1 MRIFLYVC
9 AGLFLSACTVGP
21 LYKHPE
27 MELPDR
33 YSLLAPVSKA
43 SSSDLYW
50 WRDFS
55 DPVLNQLVGAGMQ
68 GNLSVAE
75 ARERVGEAEALL
87 RRDSVTP
94 TGDGSLTGRG
104 NTNDANTGSA
114 ELEAEIGL
122 AGRTQWA
129 SRAARQ
135 RLEAARLGEGEARR
149 LLLSELSK
157 TYVQMRFL
165 QRSYETRQQDLAS
178 RRRTLRD
185 LQTQLDAG
193 AATQLDVLRARA
205 LISETQAEMPGTEA
219 EIIRQR
225 NRISTLL
232 GQPVGQLGID
242 LGYKGQQPHPI
253 GGAETGV
260 PADLLRA
267 RPDIRVAERRYAA
280 AVSDMGVAQASRYP
294 SLTLSGLVTA
304 PLKSGSWNESLVA
317 GLTVPVFSQPALAA
331 SEDAAESRAQQAYLQ
346 WRKAVLGAVEEV
358 ENALAALKAARQ
370 SVGSARELVNLNER
384 SLNLSRRLIV
394 EGGDATVLD
403 VIDRE
408 RSLSSARF
416 TLARTLRDLAL
427 AYIDLRVALGM
438 GHDVV
443 VDDSG
448 LVTRADVANAA
459 AGLTA
464 PATE

>member
-1 MRIFLYVC
+1 MRIFLSVC

-21 LYKHPE
+21 QYKHPE

-43 SSSDLYW
+43 SRSDLHW
-50 WRDFS
+50 WRDFN
-55 DPVLNQLVGAGMQ
+55 DPVLNQLIGAGTQ

-75 ARERVGEAEALL
+75 ARERVEEAEALV

-94 TGDGSLTGRG
+94 SGDGTVSGRRNSNG
-104 NTNDANTGSA
+104 ANTGSV

-135 RLEAARLGEGEARR
+135 RLDAARLGEGEALR

-165 QRSYETRQQDLAS
+165 QRSYQTRQQDLAS
-178 RRRTLRD
+178 RQRTLRD
-185 LQTQLDAG
+185 LRTQLDAG

-205 LISETQAEMPGTEA
+205 LVSETQTEMPGTQA
-219 EIIRQR
+219 EIVQQR

-242 LGYKGQQPHPI
+242 LGYKGGQPLPAV
-253 GGAETGV
+253 GGDLGV

-267 RPDIRVAERRYAA
+267 RPDIRIAERRYAA

-304 PLKSGSWNESLVA
+304 PLSGGAWNESLLA

-331 SEDAAESRAQQAYLQ
+331 SADAAESRARQAYLQ
-346 WRKAVLGAVEEV
+346 WRKSVLDAVEEV
-358 ENALAALKAARQ
+358 ETALAALQAARQ
-370 SVGSARELVNLNER
+370 AVGSARELVSLNER
-384 SLNLSRRLIV
+384 SLDLSRRLIV

-408 RSLSSARF
+408 RSLSAARF
-416 TLARTLRDLAL
+416 TLARTIRDLAM
-427 AYIDLRVALGM
+427 AYIDLRVALGI
-438 GHDVV
+438 GHDAVI
-443 VDDSG
+443 DDTG
-448 LVTRADVANAA
+448 LVTRDDVARA
-459 AGLTA
+459 AGGLIA
-464 PATE
+464 SLQE